1 MPPPM
6 NDKELR
12 DIIREE
18 MEANRPATLN
28 LQDVVRTAV
37 QETLIS
43 IGVDSSDPLKVQ
55 QDLAFLRDLRQAHA
69 TVKSKGILIL
79 VGLFLSSVTAA
90 MWIGIKS
97 ALQH

>member
-1 MPPPM
+1 M

-18 MEANRPATLN
+18 MEANRPAPIH
-28 LQDVVRTAV
+28 LQDVVRTSV
-37 QETLIS
+37 HETLIS
-43 IGVDSSDPLKVQ
+43 IGVDASDPLKVQ
-55 QDLAFLRDLRQAHA
+55 QDLAFLRDVRQAHA

-79 VGLFLSSVTAA
+79 VGLFLSSMTAA